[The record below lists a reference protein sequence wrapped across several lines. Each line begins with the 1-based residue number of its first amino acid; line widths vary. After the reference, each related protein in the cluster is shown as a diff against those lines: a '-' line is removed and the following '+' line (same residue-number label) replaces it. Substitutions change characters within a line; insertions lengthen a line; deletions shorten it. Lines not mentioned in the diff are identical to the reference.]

1 MKMCRFILRGKH
13 AQNLGGFIVER
24 VANFPF
30 RDIVVGNP
38 YNEPVLIKVPVY
50 NEEDIEFL
58 KKLGLIV
65 RFVYETDSLLDVINE
80 VRREIEKRLAEEGG
94 QQKNE
99 A

>member
-38 YNEPVLIKVPVY
+38 YDEPVLIKVPIY
-50 NEEDIEFL
+50 NEEDVEFL

-80 VRREIEKRLAEEGG
+80 VKREIEKRLTEEES
-94 QQKNE
+94 QRKME